1 MYNKATARPDK
12 SKELDDAVQAF
23 ADAWIEAAQE
33 DLEEME
39 SSGFIRIEPVIQE
52 WNLDDIAELTIP
64 DTEVWKEWDSA
75 ISEISW
81 DPERTTLIIFN

>member
-1 MYNKATARPDK
+1 MYNKATARPDN
-12 SKELDDAVQAF
+12 SKKLDDAIQAF
-23 ADAWIEAAQE
+23 ADAWIKAAQE
-33 DLEEME
+33 DLEE
-39 SSGFIRIEPVIQE
+39 QE

-81 DPERTTLIIFN
+81 DPERTTLIIV